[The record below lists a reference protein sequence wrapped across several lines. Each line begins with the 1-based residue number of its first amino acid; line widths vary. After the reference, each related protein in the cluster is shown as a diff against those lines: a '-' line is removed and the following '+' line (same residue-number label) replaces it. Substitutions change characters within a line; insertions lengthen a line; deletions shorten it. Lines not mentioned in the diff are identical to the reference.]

1 MRDQAMTGRSDPS
14 SPRVAVAVAVY
25 NQARF
30 LADALGSIVRQTRP
44 ADEVIVVDDGST
56 DRPEAVAAAFDG
68 ARLIRRENGGL
79 SAARNTALEIT
90 SCDRIIFLDADD
102 VLEPEAIAA
111 GLACFAR
118 TPDAGFV
125 YGAHRRLGPA
135 LETVTSYCLRPLS
148 HPPHHEFLLGNA
160 VGMHATAIFDVTA
173 LRAAGGFDEGL
184 PRCEDY
190 DLYCRLSRVYPVAFH
205 DALVAG
211 YRQHGSNMSVD
222 HRAMLRWALAV
233 LDRHRPAEH
242 DRAATRAWRTGRAR
256 WRAFYA
262 VEALKSALRRF
273 QMRDVLAATADV
285 VAAPPASLAR
295 DIALRVGR
303 LAGAR
308 A

>member
-1 MRDQAMTGRSDPS
+1 
-14 SPRVAVAVAVY
+14 VAVAVY
-25 NQARF
+25 NQAFF
-30 LADALGSIVRQTRP
+30 LADALGSILRQSRP

-56 DRPEAVAAAFDG
+56 DQPEVIAAAFDG
-68 ARLIRRENGGL
+68 VRLIRRENGGL
-79 SAARNTALEIT
+79 SAARNTALADT
-90 SCDRIIFLDADD
+90 SCDYIIFLDADD
-102 VLEPEAIAA
+102 VLEPEAIVA
-111 GLACFAR
+111 GLACFANA
-118 TPDAGFV
+118 PGASFV

-135 LETVTSYCLRPLS
+135 LETITPYCLHRLS

-160 VGMHATAIFDVTA
+160 VGMHATAMFDVEA
-173 LRAAGGFDEGL
+173 LRVVGGFDEGL

-190 DLYCRLSRVYPVAFH
+190 DVYCRMSRSHPVAFH

-233 LDRHRPAEH
+233 LDRHRPSDH
-242 DRAATRAWRTGRAR
+242 DQEAIRAWRKGRAR

-262 VEALKSALRRF
+262 TEALKSSLRRF
-273 QMRDVLAATADV
+273 EMRDVLAAMADV

-295 DIALRVGR
+295 DIALRIGR
-303 LAGAR
+303 LAGVR